1 MLAAA
6 AATRRRGAPLTR
18 RAAAWP
24 AAALNDN
31 IWYYKDRAGVARGPC
46 TLTTVRKAW
55 VHGVIDQYTLMW
67 GQGLEAWYPMRNV
80 VGLVTNIQSLDG
92 APSLLKKPSIRRRPP
107 GRARH
112 AATRLQRRSGAT
124 GCRSRTHERAEAQR
138 ASRRCAEGNS
148 AAQTLR

>member
-1 MLAAA
+1 MRA
-6 AATRRRGAPLTR
+6 LTR
-18 RAAAWP
+18 CAAAWP
-24 AAALNDN
+24 DTALNDN

-80 VGLVTNIQSLDG
+80 VGLVTNVQSLDG
-92 APSLLKKPSIRRRPP
+92 APSRLKKPSIRRRPP
-107 GRARH
+107 GRARR
-112 AATRLQRRSGAT
+112 AATPLQRRAGEPGGHGRAHARPEPRKASRRGAT
-124 GCRSRTHERAEAQR
+124 GD
-138 ASRRCAEGNS
+138 